1 MKKVFTYLAIASL
14 ALVACQ
20 KEAAIEKDNAAANII
35 NNIPTEIVCEISET
49 ATKTQ
54 YAGNTT
60 FGWTENDVVRMTVKN
75 GSNQW
80 NYFSFKTT
88 DASGNPSATFI
99 RNNSGTPGD
108 NMETYDPSSLSWT
121 NCGYLLYP
129 TSIFDFTGTQNNGVW
144 NSGDYPVVNLPSAIA
159 YNSTNPL
166 DGGVL
171 PLIGR
176 KVGSTYKFATA
187 VGVLKAQI
195 TGLDS
200 KTTKVSLSSLAN
212 SLSGKFAVSDESASV
227 AQIAKSSVVDG
238 TKAVSLTMTTPT
250 ADESLYYPVPIGDY
264 DASDLSLKIEEQSG
278 ETIKVRTKRIKKA
291 ISISRNEVLSIPTL
305 AMSYPN
311 SVSIDWS
318 MTSSPELSFTNA
330 SGYSLRI
337 CVLNSSTHDLSEY
350 NENMKWTIATTGG
363 KYALIN
369 TKDKAGTGKAIGA
382 PGKYFLHY
390 MILNTSA
397 ALDAMGLSSL
407 DDARIVEY
415 GTIPFYYIS
424 KEVSS
429 ITGEYYINNNS
440 NFVVTFTESD
450 NIEKGNVMISHYK
463 GGEYDADMKM
473 YGTYNA
479 LYGTLSFNAANKTE
493 ASYSYALVKGGDP
506 GADISLTFY
515 SHEIFE
521 VRGQLRLYSKDGENW
536 IYNTSQS
543 FGWYSG
549 NPQTPYL
556 IKHN

>member
-14 ALVACQ
+14 ALLACQ
-20 KEAAIEKDNAAANII
+20 KEVAIEKDNAPANIS

-60 FGWTENDVVRMTVKN
+60 FGWSQNDVVRMPVKN

-80 NYFSFKTT
+80 NYFSFTT
-88 DASGNPSATFI
+88 TEDSGNPSATFI
-99 RNNSGTPGD
+99 RNGGSD
-108 NMETYDPSSLSWT
+108 NMETYNPSSPWA

-129 TSIFDFTGTQNNGVW
+129 TSIFDFSGTQANGVW
-144 NSGDYPVVNLPSAIA
+144 NSGDYPVVNLPSTIA

-166 DGGVL
+166 DGGVV

-176 KVGSTYKFATA
+176 KVGDTYKFATA

-238 TKAVSLTMTTPT
+238 ENTVSLTMTTPT
-250 ADESLYYPVPIGDY
+250 ADESLFYPVPIGDY

-291 ISISRNEVLSIPTL
+291 ISISRNEVLSIPAL
-305 AMSYPN
+305 AMSSPN
-311 SVSIDWS
+311 SVSINWS
-318 MTSSPELSFTNA
+318 MTSSPELSYTNA

-350 NENMKWTIATTGG
+350 YEGMKWTNATTNGA
-363 KYALIN
+363 YALIN
-369 TKDKAGTGKAIGA
+369 TKDKTGTVDAIDA

-390 MILNTSA
+390 LILNTSA
-397 ALDAMGLSSL
+397 TLSSMGLSSL

-424 KEVSS
+424 GEVSS

-440 NFVVTFTESD
+440 DFVVTISESD
-450 NIEKGNVMISHYK
+450 NLEKGNVMISHYK
-463 GGEYDADMKM
+463 GGTYDVDMKM

-479 LYGTLSFNAANKTE
+479 YQGTLSFNAANKTE
-493 ASYSYALVKGGDP
+493 APYSYALVKDGNT

-521 VRGQLRLYSKDGENW
+521 VRGQLRLYFKDGDDW